1 MNEKEIKKAL
11 IRYAEELKKK
21 KEVEAVYLCGSWAKG
36 TYTPYSDVDL
46 LIVVKE
52 DARPPRDRIP
62 AYLPD
67 RFPVSVDLFIYTG
80 EELAQSDFAR
90 RLLEGAIKL

>member
-1 MNEKEIKKAL
+1 MASVRIVSVNEKEIRKAL
-11 IRYAEELKKK
+11 LRYAEELKKK

-52 DARPPRDRIP
+52 DARPPPGQDP
-62 AYLPD
+62 
-67 RFPVSVDLFIYTG
+67 
-80 EELAQSDFAR
+80 
-90 RLLEGAIKL
+90 RLSAGPFSRKR